1 MSRFVVFL
9 LSALLFASC
18 SREEAQRGF
27 PRYVEFNE
35 NGDMI
40 TISGDECFRVISMHD
55 GGDVIIGYF
64 MGYEE
69 TDTMQVRN
77 DWLRAYQVGL
87 EPKLV
92 LIASPLDDSVEKR
105 SVTLYGDFGDAY
117 ATISVTQKKNK

>member
-40 TISGDECFRVISMHD
+40 TISGDECFRGISMHD

-92 LIASPLDDSVEKR
+92 LIAEPLEDGVQKR
-105 SVTLYGDFGDAY
+105 SVKLECSFGDAVAY
-117 ATISVTQKKNK
+117 IIVKQKRK